1 MHICYQLCA
10 FFRPA
15 CAADPLAIADSAD
28 RRLTLKRP
36 KHKLLT
42 LYHVK
47 ANPVNVLERDAQN
60 RRRIRKNCCF
70 VCFVLRIF
78 FKLFLQKRVKS
89 TFFRRIFHRDICHNK
104 SFLSAFS
111 FVFYNFY
118 IGNHRHLSRKIFLF
132 FLFSQKGQKHLT
144 PCRREPLQIPRR
156 IGRTGRGQL
165 HRRDAESA
173 FLIFSI

>member
-1 MHICYQLCA
+1 MSGEAMHIRYQLCA

-89 TFFRRIFHRDICHNK
+89 TFLRGIYAITNP
-104 SFLSAFS
+104 SFL
-111 FVFYNFY
+111 
-118 IGNHRHLSRKIFLF
+118 LSLLF
-132 FLFSQKGQKHLT
+132 FIIFISET
-144 PCRREPLQIPRR
+144 
-156 IGRTGRGQL
+156 TGICQEKFFYSSSFLKRGKSTSP
-165 HRRDAESA
+165 HAAESRSRFHA
-173 FLIFSI
+173 ALAGLVEGSCTAGMPSLLS